1 MLDSRF
7 EDVLRLA
14 LRAEV
19 AGLPM
24 TITAESLER
33 LAAERRARSR
43 TRSRW
48 LLLAAA
54 AALLIA
60 GIAAIVGSRLNE
72 VVPPPTPT
80 VTLPTSAELLADF
93 EDATLRLEGSVG
105 PADAPLDPA
114 ASVRPGAS
122 PAPVELGRVKLTG
135 PFVIVVACLGPGD
148 IVVQIQAPIFDAPY
162 SQAVAPCDGQPVAS
176 EYLTSPIDPSSEGDV
191 VSVVVDPGAS
201 WRVAFGEYPADVATP
216 PSFEPIEVPATW
228 QLVSDGGT
236 VLLSGETPHTGARVS
251 MPDTAS
257 RAAVFVQCVGDEPI
271 AVSIRD
277 DAPEPIPCGPAGDT
291 YRIEVPVVGGEL
303 LTLGAVA
310 GGSSRTWVRIVV
322 FTDAEIAT
330 TYPSAPP
337 LPPDV
342 AAVPYRAPDNNVL
355 AFGTIG
361 SNRQTMLPIQGT
373 RPGMPA
379 GDLLPVSV
387 FDETDGPHVHLT
399 LFSISRGEA
408 LRDLA
413 TVNAPSNIFDSWAD
427 VTHDAIFYGVVH
439 ATGFEFHRIRTDGSD
454 DRVVAT
460 VAPDPAVVSADLAVD
475 DSVFV
480 VESCHPGGACVRT
493 VVDAATGES
502 ERTERAGDPICKIFG
517 VVDGTIVGSTRPDC
531 TEDIPSDIVLVPI
544 DGGSPTVLLEDVPR
558 SSREGA
564 FVVDTEDG
572 PRFVLGGVAGP
583 DEMPWDV
590 LDLTTGETSLLPS
603 DLPSEVPR
611 APLELR
617 LPNGWILLA
626 GGSLGDF
633 PWQRSFDRPVP
644 HLVNLVTGETI
655 ELVNLPHW
663 EGTFPE

>member
-14 LRAEV
+14 LRADV

-33 LAAERRARSR
+33 LAAKRRARSR

-54 AALLIA
+54 AALLLA
-60 GIAAIVGSRLNE
+60 GIAAIVGSRLTE

-105 PADAPLDPA
+105 PADAPLDPT

-122 PAPVELGRVKLTG
+122 PMPVELGRVKLTG
-135 PFVIVVACLGPGD
+135 PFVIVVACLGAGD

-162 SQAVAPCDGQPVAS
+162 TQAVAPCDGKPVAS
-176 EYLTSPIDPSSEGDV
+176 EYLSGPIDPTSEGDV

-201 WRVAFGEYPADVATP
+201 WRVAFGEYPTDVATP

-236 VLLSGETPHTGARVS
+236 VLLSGETPRTGARITI
-251 MPDTAS
+251 PAGAS

-291 YRIEVPVVGGEL
+291 YRIEVPVVGGERL
-303 LTLGAVA
+303 DLGAVA
-310 GGSSRTWVRIVV
+310 GGTSRTWVRIVV

-337 LPPDV
+337 LPPGV
-342 AAVPYRAPDNNVL
+342 AEVPYHAPDNNVL

-361 SNRQTMLPIQGT
+361 SNHQTMLPVQGT

-413 TVNAPSNIFDSWAD
+413 TVEAPSIIFDSWAD
-427 VTHDAIFYGVVH
+427 ATHDAIFYVVGH
-439 ATGFEFHRIRTDGSD
+439 ETEFVFHRVRSDGTG

-460 VAPDPAVVSADLAVD
+460 VPRESTGFTADLAVD
-475 DSVFV
+475 DAVFV
-480 VESCHPGGACVRT
+480 VDVCLSNAGCART
-493 VVDAATGES
+493 VVDAASGES
-502 ERTERAGDPICKIFG
+502 RREERTTTPLCRIFG
-517 VVDGTIVGSTRPDC
+517 IVDGTIIASTRPVC
-531 TEDIPSDIVLVPI
+531 TEDASTDLIAVPVDGGPATVLVEGI
-544 DGGSPTVLLEDVPR
+544 VRASLD
-558 SSREGA
+558 GA
-564 FVVDTEDG
+564 FVAPTSDG
-572 PRFVLGGVAGP
+572 PKFVLGGLTGP

-590 LDLTTGETSLLPS
+590 LDLTTMETALLPVDPSS
-603 DLPSEVPR
+603 DVVRGALDV
-611 APLELR
+611 R
-617 LPNGWILLA
+617 LPGGWVLLA

-633 PWQRSFDRPVP
+633 PWQRAFDRPVP
-644 HLVNLVTGETI
+644 LLVNLLTGETI
-655 ELVNLPHW
+655 ALVNLPHW
-663 EGTFPE
+663 DGTYPE

>member
-24 TITAESLER
+24 TITEESLER
-33 LAAERRARSR
+33 LSAERRARSR

-60 GIAAIVGSRLNE
+60 GIAAFVGSRLNE

-105 PADAPLDPA
+105 PPDAPLDPA

-122 PAPVELGRVKLTG
+122 PVPVELGRVKLQG
-135 PFVIVVACLGPGD
+135 PFVIVVACLGAGD

-162 SQAVAPCDGQPVAS
+162 TQAVAPCDGKPVAS
-176 EYLTSPIDPSSEGDV
+176 EYLSGPIDPTSEGDV

-201 WRVAFGEYPADVATP
+201 WRVAFGEYPAEIVAP
-216 PSFEPIEVPATW
+216 PSFAPIEVPATW

-236 VLLSGETPHTGARVS
+236 VLLSEETPRTGARVS

-257 RAAVFVQCVGDEPI
+257 RAAVFVQCVGDEPLS
-271 AVSIRD
+271 VSIRD
-277 DAPEPIPCGPAGDT
+277 DAPAPIPCGPAGDT

-310 GGSSRTWVRIVV
+310 GGPSRTWVRIVV

-337 LPPDV
+337 LPQEV
-342 AAVPYRAPDNNVL
+342 AAVPYHAPDNNVL

-361 SNRQTMLPIQGT
+361 SNRQTVLPVQGT
-373 RPGMPA
+373 RPGTPA

-413 TVNAPSNIFDSWAD
+413 TVDAPSAIFDSWAD
-427 VTHDAIFYGVVH
+427 AAHDAIFYVVGH
-439 ATGFEFHRIRTDGSD
+439 ETGFEFHRIRSDGSD

-460 VAPDPAVVSADLAVD
+460 VPRETTGFTADLALD
-475 DSVFV
+475 GSVFV
-480 VESCHPGGACVRT
+480 VDVCESNAGCART

-502 ERTERAGDPICKIFG
+502 RRDERSDTALCRIFG
-517 VVDGTIVGSTRPDC
+517 IIDGTIIASSRPVC
-531 TEDIPSDIVLVPI
+531 TEDADTHLIAVPVEGGPASVLVYSI
-544 DGGSPTVLLEDVPR
+544 VRGSLD
-558 SSREGA
+558 GA
-564 FVVDTEDG
+564 FVVPTSDG
-572 PRFVLGGVAGP
+572 PKFVLGGLVGP

-590 LDLTTGETSLLPS
+590 LDLTTMEMTLLPG
-603 DLPSEVPR
+603 DPSGDTVR
-611 APLELR
+611 VTSKLR
-617 LPNGWILLA
+617 LPGGWILLA
-626 GGSLGDF
+626 GSMGDF
-633 PWQRSFDRPVP
+633 PWQRGLDRPVP
-644 HLVNLVTGETI
+644 LLVNLVTGETI

-663 EGTFPE
+663 EGNFPG